1 MKIEPK
7 TNTKKP
13 LYAVGAALLA
23 TTTMLTGCLQTA
35 GEATIWED
43 PTTTTSE
50 EVQIEGEIDEGFCV
64 KAPNELP
71 YEEVKLDGIEEHHF
85 VSTDYCYLESEK
97 YVLFID
103 KGIDLPGDFQVNV
116 DAIIDELEKEL
127 GLSSCPDTYEYCDC
141 MIDIS
146 IYFDGY

>member
-23 TTTMLTGCLQTA
+23 TTTLVSSCGLRTA
-35 GEATIWED
+35 GETETFI
-43 PTTTTSE
+43 PTSSSE

-103 KGIDLPGDFQVNV
+103 KGIDLPGDFQANV
-116 DAIIDELEKEL
+116 DAIIDELEAEL
-127 GLSSCPDTYEYCDC
+127 GLSSCPDTYEYCDR
-141 MIDIS
+141 MVDIS
-146 IYFDGY
+146 IYFDGR